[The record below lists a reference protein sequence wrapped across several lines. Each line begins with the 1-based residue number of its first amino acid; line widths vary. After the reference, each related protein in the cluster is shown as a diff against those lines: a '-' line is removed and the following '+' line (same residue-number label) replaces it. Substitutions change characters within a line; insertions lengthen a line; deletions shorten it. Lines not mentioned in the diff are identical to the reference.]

1 MTPLYSRL
9 PLLGLA
15 AAGLL
20 AAASCQPQADT
31 TATASPADIGFDRYK
46 ERFIDSLWYYNPG
59 WASSQGFHKYD
70 AVLVL
75 PTAGRRQVENKAAER
90 GLKELQGFAFDSLSP
105 NNQTDYLMMVN
116 QLRSTRWYNDT
127 LRAWEWNPAQYNIS
141 EPVAEILNGRY
152 QPLAQRLRSI
162 SSKINRST
170 EYYAEAENNLKN
182 PTKEHLELAILQN
195 RGGLEVFGP
204 ALLDSVAKAD
214 LTPREK
220 QELRT
225 RIETTRDAMQ
235 DYVRFLD
242 KELRP
247 RARRSFRI
255 GKALFDQ
262 KFRYDIVANASAD
275 EVYQRALRHKQEL
288 LRDMAVRATRLW
300 PKYLAG
306 QPLPAD
312 TLTRIRGVIQKL
324 SETHATQA
332 GFVDAVRQQI
342 PALVKFVD
350 DKKLLTQDPSKPLVV
365 RETPLYMRGSGAGAS
380 VSAPGPYDKGADTY
394 YNVEPLDGQSA
405 EQAESYLREYN
416 QYTLQILNI
425 HEAIPGHY
433 TQLVY
438 ANRSP
443 SIVKAVL
450 GNGAM
455 IEGWAVYAERMMLE
469 SGYGGNSD
477 EIWLMWDKWNMR
489 VTLNTILDHQV
500 QTENAPEAQVVQ
512 LLMRDG
518 FQEEAEAR
526 NKWRRATLS
535 QVQLSSY
542 FTGYSEIM
550 ALREE
555 LKQKQGKDFDLKNFN
570 EQFLSYGS
578 APVRYIRQMMLR

>member
-1 MTPLYSRL
+1 MPHFSARL
-9 PLLGLA
+9 LLGLA
-15 AAGLL
+15 AGLL
-20 AAASCQPQADT
+20 TAACQNATDHDAAHTAAADV
-31 TATASPADIGFDRYK
+31 GFDRYK
-46 ERFIDSLWYYNPG
+46 ERFVDSLWYYNPG
-59 WASSQGFHKYD
+59 WASSVGFHKYD
-70 AVLVL
+70 EVLL
-75 PTAGRRQVENKAAER
+75 IPTAARRQIENKAAAR
-90 GLKELQGFAFDSLSP
+90 GLKELRGFDFAALSP
-105 NNQTDYLMMVN
+105 NNQTDYLLMVN
-116 QLRSTRWYNDT
+116 QLRATRWQNDT
-127 LRAWEWNPAQYNIS
+127 LRGWEWNPAQYNLS
-141 EPVAEILNGRY
+141 ESVAEILNGRY
-152 QPLAQRLRSI
+152 QPLNKRLRSI
-162 SSKINRST
+162 SGKLNHAA
-170 EYYAEAENNLKN
+170 EYYDAAKANLKN

-195 RGGLEVFGP
+195 QGGLDVLGP
-204 ALLDSVAKAD
+204 ALLDSISRAD
-214 LTPREK
+214 LSAREK
-220 QELRT
+220 DELRG
-225 RIETTRDAMQ
+225 RIDIARQSIEG
-235 DYVRFLD
+235 YVRFLD

-247 RARRSFRI
+247 QATRSFRI
-255 GKALFDQ
+255 GPELFAQ

-275 EVYQRALRHKQEL
+275 EVYQRALRHKREL
-288 LRDMAVRATRLW
+288 LHDMALRATRLW
-300 PKYLAG
+300 PKYFGA

-312 TLTRIRGVIQKL
+312 TLTRIRAVIGKL
-324 SETHATQA
+324 AAKHATQA
-332 GFVDAVRQQI
+332 GFVAAVRQQI

-380 VSAPGPYDKGADTY
+380 VSAPGPYDKSANTY
-394 YNVEPLDGQSA
+394 YNVEPLDGLPA
-405 EQAESYLREYN
+405 AQAESYLREYN
-416 QYTLQILNI
+416 DYTLQILNI

-469 SGYGGNSD
+469 NGYGGNSD

-489 VTLNTILDHQV
+489 VTLNTILDHLV
-500 QTENAPEAQVVQ
+500 QAENASEAEVVQ

-550 ALREE
+550 ALRDEI
-555 LKQKQGKDFDLKNFN
+555 KQKQGKDFDLKNFN

-578 APVRYIRQMMLR
+578 APVKYIRQLMLR